1 VAPMSWACAR
11 RAGAIY
17 FALFFLAVAA
27 APHHHLNGLED
38 LLLDQRSDSGLVTQ
52 VLGPVGTRQE
62 PAVNPFRTLR
72 DFPCLACFGGD
83 FVAAPTPV
91 ILFTATLTP
100 LSTPT
105 VPPDSAAPD
114 LPPAEAS
121 SRAPPRVS

>member
-38 LLLDQRSDSGLVTQ
+38 LLLDQRSDSGLIEQ
-52 VLGPVGTRQE
+52 VLGPPGTRQE
-62 PAVNPFRTLR
+62 PAINPFRTIR

-100 LSTPT
+100 FSVPT
-105 VPPDSAAPD
+105 VSPNPAAPA
-114 LPPAEAS
+114 LLPAEAA
-121 SRAPPRVS
+121 SRAPPRAS

>member
-1 VAPMSWACAR
+1 MSWSRAR

-38 LLLDQRSDSGLVTQ
+38 LLLDQGSDSGLITQ
-52 VLGPVGTRQE
+52 VLGPARTRQE
-62 PAVNPFRTLR
+62 PALNPFQTVR

-91 ILFTATLTP
+91 VLFAATLTP
-100 LSTPT
+100 LSAPT
-105 VPPDSAAPD
+105 VPPNSAAPA
-114 LPPAEAS
+114 LLPAEAT
-121 SRAPPRVS
+121 SRAPPRAS

>member
-1 VAPMSWACAR
+1 MSWSWAR

-38 LLLDQRSDSGLVTQ
+38 LLLDERSDSGLITQ
-52 VLGPVGTRQE
+52 VLGPAGTRQE
-62 PAVNPFRTLR
+62 PAVNPFQTVR

-91 ILFTATLTP
+91 ILLITTLTP
-100 LSTPT
+100 LSAPI
-105 VPPDSAAPD
+105 VPPDSAAPA
-114 LPPAEAS
+114 LLTAEAT
-121 SRAPPRVS
+121 SRAPPRAS